1 MRTRIQKWG
10 DGVAIAIPESLA
22 ADFGLSE
29 DLWIELRPRSG
40 RLEIVP
46 VSSESSDLTRMLARV
61 TDENL
66 HHEADTGASVGNE
79 AW

>member
-10 DGVAIAIPESLA
+10 DELAITIPDSLA

-29 DLWIELRPRSG
+29 DLLIDLRPRSG
-40 RLEIVP
+40 RLEIIP
-46 VSSESSDLTRMLARV
+46 LSRETPDLAQLLQHV

-66 HHEADTGASVGNE
+66 HHEKDTGMPVGKE
-79 AW
+79 EW